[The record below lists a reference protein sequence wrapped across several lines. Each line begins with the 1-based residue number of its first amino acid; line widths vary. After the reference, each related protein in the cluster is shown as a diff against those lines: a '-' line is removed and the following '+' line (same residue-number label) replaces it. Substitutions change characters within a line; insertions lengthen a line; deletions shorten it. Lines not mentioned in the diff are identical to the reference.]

1 MEVQSSERPSGHD
14 GDLTAPHGVTSSP
27 AGKLNFSRDTQ
38 AKGQGISVVD
48 GPESSEWVGW
58 RVGTFLS
65 RSLWG
70 HTLNP
75 VMGVIRE
82 MRNPWKDRQFGAA

>member
-38 AKGQGISVVD
+38 AKGRGISVSGLWWMVLKAPS
-48 GPESSEWVGW
+48 GLVGELEPSS
-58 RVGTFLS
+58 
-65 RSLWG
+65 
-70 HTLNP
+70 P
-75 VMGVIRE
+75 
-82 MRNPWKDRQFGAA
+82 GAFWDTP

>member
-38 AKGQGISVVD
+38 AKGQGISVSGLWWMVLKAPS
-48 GPESSEWVGW
+48 GLVGELEPSSPGA
-58 RVGTFLS
+58 
-65 RSLWG
+65 
-70 HTLNP
+70 
-75 VMGVIRE
+75 
-82 MRNPWKDRQFGAA
+82 FGDTP